1 MKELIG
7 VAEIEYRLAELAER
21 VNGRLC
27 GDGEVTI
34 TGVGDV
40 REAGPG
46 QIAFVD
52 GAKVVDLCEA
62 CEASAIIVPPDVE
75 IEDRPFI
82 ITEDPRLAFSKVLE
96 LFAPDRRHEPG
107 IHPTAVLGSN
117 VSIGAGVSVG
127 AQCYVAD
134 DVILGAET
142 ILHPLVYVGPEAS
155 IGESCEVHPQAF
167 IGARVKIGHRVI
179 IHAGAAVGADGFGFL
194 QTPEGHRK
202 IPQIGTAIIDD
213 DVEFGAN
220 STMDRATVGATRI
233 GAGTKIDDQVHV
245 AHNVVIGKNCLL
257 CGQVGIAGSSRIGNN
272 VMMGGQAGVND
283 HVEIGD
289 NITIGARAA
298 VFGDLHEPGIY
309 SGYPA
314 RPHQEQLRLLA
325 QTRKLPE
332 LLERIKQLEQA
343 VEELRAQLE
352 AAKARR

>member
-7 VAEIEYRLAELAER
+7 VAEIEYKLGEIAER
-21 VNGRLC
+21 VNGELR
-27 GDGEVTI
+27 GDGGITI

-46 QIAFVD
+46 QIAYVD
-52 GAKVVDLCEA
+52 GAKVMDLCEG
-62 CEASAIIVPPDVE
+62 CKASAIIVPPEVE

-82 ITEDPRLAFSKVLE
+82 ITEDPRLAFSKILE
-96 LFAPDRRHEPG
+96 LFTPDRRPEPG

-117 VSIGAGVSVG
+117 VGIGEGVSIGAH
-127 AQCYVAD
+127 CYVGD
-134 DVILGAET
+134 DVLLGDNT
-142 ILHPLVYVGPEAS
+142 IIHPLVYIGPEAS
-155 IGESCEVHPQAF
+155 IGESCQVHPQAF
-167 IGARVKIGHRVI
+167 IGARVKIGARVI

-194 QTPEGHRK
+194 QTSEGHRK

-257 CGQVGIAGSSRIGNN
+257 CGQVGIAGSSKIGNN

-289 NITIGARAA
+289 NITIGARAG
-298 VFGDLHEPGIY
+298 VFGDLDEPGIY

-314 RPHQEQLRLLA
+314 RPHGEQLRLLA
-325 QTRKLPE
+325 QTRKLPD
-332 LLERIKQLEQA
+332 LIERIKRLEQT
-343 VEELRAQLE
+343 VEDLRRRLE
-352 AAKARR
+352 AAKAGR